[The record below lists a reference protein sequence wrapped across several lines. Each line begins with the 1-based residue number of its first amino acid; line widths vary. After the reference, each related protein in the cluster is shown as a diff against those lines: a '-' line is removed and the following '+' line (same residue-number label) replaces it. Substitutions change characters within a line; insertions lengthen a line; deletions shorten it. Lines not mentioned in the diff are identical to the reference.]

1 MPGKKNKKTLDGQDN
16 NGEKQQDQNQVEQSD
31 DNFLLDQLN
40 KQHQEQDDD
49 EVKSLIKERDGI
61 ISRPKRIYFYATRKM
76 FKQIDQ
82 GDMDMMVDRLY
93 DVQQQLG
100 VHDKFEAIFY
110 QITEVN
116 SILLEQEDREKF
128 MNLSR
133 HSSRESLALS
143 SHSPPIIVMNAAN
156 DPNLVVDPWDST
168 ATRYYK
174 FKRRFVS
181 TYVQNDA
188 YNTANRFAAYARLV
202 GPKGRDIID
211 DLEQTPNCLN
221 TAMMRM
227 KERFAH
233 KEQVRTDVE
242 RKLVN
247 IPFVKSQFDAQG
259 FGAINS
265 ATESSLQVLKQAGIE
280 NSYIDR
286 VVFGTVRSK
295 IPRPMLDRFLRKT
308 TTPRTQTS

>member
-1 MPGKKNKKTLDGQDN
+1 MPGKKNKKALDRQDN
-16 NGEKQQDQNQVEQSD
+16 SGEEQQNQDQVEQSD
-31 DNFLLDQLN
+31 DHSLLDQLN

-49 EVKSLIKERDGI
+49 EVESLIKERNGI

-82 GDMDMMVDRLY
+82 GDMNMMVDRLY
-93 DVQQQLG
+93 DLQQQLG
-100 VHDKFEAIFY
+100 VHDKFEAIFD

-116 SILLEQEDREKF
+116 SILLEREDREKF

-133 HSSRESLALS
+133 HSNRESLALS

-156 DPNLVVDPWDST
+156 DPNLVVKPWDST
-168 ATRYYK
+168 ATGYYK
-174 FKRRFVS
+174 FERRFVS

-188 YNTANRFAAYARLV
+188 YSPANCFAAYAWLV
-202 GPKGRDIID
+202 GPKRRDIID
-211 DLEQTPNCLN
+211 DLEQTPNGLN
-221 TAMMRM
+221 TAIMRM
-227 KERFAH
+227 QERFAH

-242 RKLVN
+242 RELVN

-259 FGAINS
+259 FGAIIS

-280 NSYIDR
+280 NSHID
-286 VVFGTVRSK
+286 
-295 IPRPMLDRFLRKT
+295 
-308 TTPRTQTS
+308 